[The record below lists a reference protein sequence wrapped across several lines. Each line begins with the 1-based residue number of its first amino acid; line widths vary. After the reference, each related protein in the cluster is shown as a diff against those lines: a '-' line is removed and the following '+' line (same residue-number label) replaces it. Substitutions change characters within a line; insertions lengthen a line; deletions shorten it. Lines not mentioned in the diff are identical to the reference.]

1 MLLDGGA
8 CWRVRDK
15 GVKRRMRGALLANAV
30 LLVAGSAV
38 GQALEGDVHA
48 SGESDAGNASDA
60 VSERKRGQAL
70 QRYVT
75 GAKAGDAE
83 AQHALGVAYETGQ
96 GVDQDYGEA
105 LGWYLQAAEQGHAEA
120 QTSAGSLHGRGLGV
134 PQDHAKAAE
143 YYRLAADQG
152 HGPALAELGA
162 LHFRGL
168 GVPRDYVEARRWLR
182 PAAEQGHPEAQWRLC
197 MTYARG
203 LGVDKDHA
211 EARAWCRVAAEAGHV
226 WAQEEL
232 GRLYDDWGFPPDYA
246 QALEWYRRASDQGS
260 AVARLRMYSIYR
272 QGRRGVR
279 RDPVKAL
286 AYLDY
291 VQFGS
296 LPDGGRIFVTT
307 VGNAPDDYSEQW
319 TRNLLTRKM
328 SKEEIAEAEE
338 LVRQWTGG
346 EASSDDLVIEYAHPD

>member
-8 CWRVRDK
+8 CRRVRDK
-15 GVKRRMRGALLANAV
+15 GVRRRMRGALFASAV

-38 GQALEGDVHA
+38 GQAPGDVHA
-48 SGESDAGNASDA
+48 SGESDAGNASVA
-60 VSERKRGQAL
+60 VSKRERGQAL

-75 GAKAGDAE
+75 EAKAGDAD

-96 GVDQDYGEA
+96 GVGRNYGEA

-152 HGPALAELGA
+152 HGPALVELGA
-162 LHFRGL
+162 LYFRGL

-197 MTYARG
+197 STYARG

-211 EARAWCRVAAEAGHV
+211 EAKAWCREAAEAGHV

-232 GRLYDDWGFPPDYA
+232 GRLYDDWGSPPDYA
-246 QALEWYRRASDQGS
+246 QALEWYGRASDQGS
-260 AVARLRMYSIYR
+260 AVARLRMYDIYR

-291 VQFGS
+291 VQSGR

-307 VGNAPDDYSEQW
+307 VGKAPDDYSEQW

-338 LVRQWTGG
+338 LLRQWTGA

>member
-1 MLLDGGA
+1 M
-8 CWRVRDK
+8 
-15 GVKRRMRGALLANAV
+15 
-30 LLVAGSAV
+30 
-38 GQALEGDVHA
+38 
-48 SGESDAGNASDA
+48 
-60 VSERKRGQAL
+60 
-70 QRYVT
+70 
-75 GAKAGDAE
+75 
-83 AQHALGVAYETGQ
+83 
-96 GVDQDYGEA
+96 
-105 LGWYLQAAEQGHAEA
+105 
-120 QTSAGSLHGRGLGV
+120 
-134 PQDHAKAAE
+134 
-143 YYRLAADQG
+143 
-152 HGPALAELGA
+152 GPALAELGA